1 MNEQKNWAK
10 GAYIKE
16 GKFGLTM
23 SIKVDDFKTWI
34 SSLEV
39 NEKGYANVYI
49 NKNKEIT
56 KIGTTH
62 SMVEAQFKPK
72 EASQGDGY
80 ASQANHSNPYQ
91 KDSSSV
97 DTPPY
102 DNLPF

>member
-1 MNEQKNWAK
+1 MSEQKNWAK

-72 EASQGDGY
+72 EENSQNKEY
-80 ASQANHSNPYQ
+80 
-91 KDSSSV
+91 
-97 DTPPY
+97 PPAKGY
-102 DNLPF
+102 DNPFKKDESNQETYDDLPF